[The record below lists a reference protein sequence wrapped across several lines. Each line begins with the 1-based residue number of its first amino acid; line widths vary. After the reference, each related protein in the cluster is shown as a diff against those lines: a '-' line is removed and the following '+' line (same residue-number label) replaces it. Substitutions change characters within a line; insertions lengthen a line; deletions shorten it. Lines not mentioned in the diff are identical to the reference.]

1 MVVLGLRPHA
11 PLVDHA
17 AAPLGPHPVLGGELL
32 RQEPVRPGIASK
44 ERNASAVAH
53 WNRQPGMDE
62 ALPEV
67 RVEHRVPDRALSLD
81 VRDAPV
87 EPQAVA
93 APRALPSE
101 RLGVPPTTP
110 DVDAKVKAAE
120 DAAAPKPAAQDAPGA
135 ARPTEASKDAGA
147 RAGRATGDPGAKG
160 GQPVAKGGKATCLR
174 EDTHRQMSLVDAA
187 VSILSQG
194 SGDPMGCKDLVAEA
208 VNRGLWAPRTGKTPA
223 STLYAAILREIA
235 AKGDKSRFVKTERG
249 RFALMDSVYARE
261 LAAKDR
267 QP

>member
-1 MVVLGLRPHA
+1 MKKNEVQIGATYQVSVTGKLASVKIVRENPHGGWNGVN
-11 PLVDHA
+11 VDTK
-17 AAPLGPHPVLGGELL
+17 
-32 RQEPVRPGIASK
+32 R
-44 ERNASAVAH
+44 
-53 WNRQPGMDE
+53 
-62 ALPEV
+62 EV
-67 RVEHRVPDRALSLD
+67 RIKSAQRLRKRLD
-81 VRDAPV
+81 
-87 EPQAVA
+87 A

-110 DVDAKVKAAE
+110 DVDAKVNAAE
-120 DAAAPKPAAQDAPGA
+120 AAPATAPKPTQAAQDAPGA

-147 RAGRATGDPGAKG
+147 RSGCPTGDPGAKG
-160 GQPVAKGGKATCLR
+160 AKT
-174 EDTHRQMSLVDAA
+174 MSLVDAA

-235 AKGDKSRFVKTERG
+235 TKGDKSRFVKTERG

-261 LAAKDR
+261 LAAKSGMA
-267 QP
+267 

>member
-1 MVVLGLRPHA
+1 MKKNEVQIGA
-11 PLVDHA
+11 TYLVSVTGKLA
-17 AAPLGPHPVLGGELL
+17 
-32 RQEPVRPGIASK
+32 PVRIVCEHPHHG
-44 ERNASAVAH
+44 
-53 WNRQPGMDE
+53 WNGVNVDTKR
-62 ALPEV
+62 EV
-67 RVEHRVPDRALSLD
+67 RIKSAQRLRKRLD
-81 VRDAPV
+81 
-87 EPQAVA
+87 A

-110 DVDAKVKAAE
+110 GVDAKIKAAE
-120 DAAAPKPAAQDAPGA
+120 DATAPKPVQAAQDAPGA

-235 AKGDKSRFVKTERG
+235 TKGDKSRFVKTERG
-249 RFALMDSVYARE
+249 KFALMDSVYARE
-261 LAAKDR
+261 LAAKGGMA
-267 QP
+267 

>member
-1 MVVLGLRPHA
+1 MKKDEVQIGATYQVRVTGKLA
-11 PLVDHA
+11 
-17 AAPLGPHPVLGGELL
+17 
-32 RQEPVRPGIASK
+32 PVRIVCEHPHHG
-44 ERNASAVAH
+44 
-53 WNRQPGMDE
+53 WNGVNVDTKR
-62 ALPEV
+62 EV
-67 RVEHRVPDRALSLD
+67 RIKSAQRLRKRLD
-81 VRDAPV
+81 
-87 EPQAVA
+87 A

-120 DAAAPKPAAQDAPGA
+120 DAAAPKPAAQDAPGD

-147 RAGRATGDPGAKG
+147 TTGRATGDPGAKG

-235 AKGDKSRFVKTERG
+235 TKGDKSRFVKTERG
-249 RFALMDSVYARE
+249 KFALKDSEYMRE
-261 LAAKDR
+261 EAAKQSSR
-267 QP
+267 

>member
-1 MVVLGLRPHA
+1 MKKNEVQIGA
-11 PLVDHA
+11 TYLVSVTGKLA
-17 AAPLGPHPVLGGELL
+17 
-32 RQEPVRPGIASK
+32 PVRIVCEHPHHG
-44 ERNASAVAH
+44 
-53 WNRQPGMDE
+53 WNGVNVDTKR
-62 ALPEV
+62 EV
-67 RVEHRVPDRALSLD
+67 RIKSAQRLRKRLD
-81 VRDAPV
+81 
-87 EPQAVA
+87 A

-147 RAGRATGDPGAKG
+147 TTGRATGDPGAKG
-160 GQPVAKGGKATCLR
+160 AKA
-174 EDTHRQMSLVDAA
+174 MSLVDAA

-208 VNRGLWAPRTGKTPA
+208 VNQNLWAPRTGKTPA

-261 LAAKDR
+261 LATKGGMA
-267 QP
+267 

>member
-1 MVVLGLRPHA
+1 MKKNEVQIGATYQVSVTGKLA
-11 PLVDHA
+11 
-17 AAPLGPHPVLGGELL
+17 
-32 RQEPVRPGIASK
+32 PVRIVCEHPHGG
-44 ERNASAVAH
+44 
-53 WNRQPGMDE
+53 WNGVNVETKR
-62 ALPEV
+62 EV
-67 RVEHRVPDRALSLD
+67 RIKSAQRLRKRLD
-81 VRDAPV
+81 
-87 EPQAVA
+87 A

-120 DAAAPKPAAQDAPGA
+120 DAAAPKPAAQDAPGD

-147 RAGRATGDPGAKG
+147 TTGRATGDPGAKG
-160 GQPVAKGGKATCLR
+160 GQPVAKGAKATCLR
-174 EDTHRQMSLVDAA
+174 EDTHRQMSLLDAA
-187 VSILSQG
+187 VAVLSQG

-208 VNRGLWAPRTGKTPA
+208 VNQNLWAPRTGKTPA

-235 AKGDKSRFVKTERG
+235 TKGDKSRFVKTERG

>member
-32 RQEPVRPGIASK
+32 RQEPVRPGIPPE
-44 ERNASAVAH
+44 ERETAPIAH
-53 WNRQPGMDE
+53 RDRQPGMDE

-67 RVEHRVPDRALSLD
+67 RVEHRVPGRALSLD

-120 DAAAPKPAAQDAPGA
+120 DATAPKPVQAAQDAPGA

-147 RAGRATGDPGAKG
+147 TTGRATGDPGAK
-160 GQPVAKGGKATCLR
+160 AARATCLR
-174 EDTHRQMSLVDAA
+174 EDTHRQMSLLDAA
-187 VSILSQG
+187 VAVLSQG

-208 VNRGLWAPRTGKTPA
+208 VNQNLWAPRTGKTPA

>member
-1 MVVLGLRPHA
+1 MKKDEVQIGATYQVSVTGKLA
-11 PLVDHA
+11 
-17 AAPLGPHPVLGGELL
+17 
-32 RQEPVRPGIASK
+32 PVRIVRGNPHGG
-44 ERNASAVAH
+44 
-53 WNRQPGMDE
+53 WNGVNVDTKR
-62 ALPEV
+62 EV
-67 RVEHRVPDRALSLD
+67 RIKSAQRLRKRLD
-81 VRDAPV
+81 
-87 EPQAVA
+87 A

-120 DAAAPKPAAQDAPGA
+120 AATAPKPTQAAQDAPGA

-147 RAGRATGDPGAKG
+147 RSGCPTGDPGAKG
-160 GQPVAKGGKATCLR
+160 GQPAAKGGAKATCLR

-194 SGDPMGCKDLVAEA
+194 TGDPMGCKELVAEA

-235 AKGDKSRFVKTERG
+235 TKGDKSRFVKTERG
-249 RFALMDSVYARE
+249 KFALKDSEYMRE
-261 LAAKDR
+261 EAAKSR
-267 QP
+267 KA

>member
-1 MVVLGLRPHA
+1 MKKNEVQIGA
-11 PLVDHA
+11 TYLVRVTGKLA
-17 AAPLGPHPVLGGELL
+17 
-32 RQEPVRPGIASK
+32 PVRIVCEHPHHG
-44 ERNASAVAH
+44 
-53 WNRQPGMDE
+53 WNGVNVDTKR
-62 ALPEV
+62 EV
-67 RVEHRVPDRALSLD
+67 RIKSAQRLRKRLD
-81 VRDAPV
+81 
-87 EPQAVA
+87 A

-120 DAAAPKPAAQDAPGA
+120 DAAAPKPAAQDAPGD

-147 RAGRATGDPGAKG
+147 TTGRATGDPGAK
-160 GQPVAKGGKATCLR
+160 AAR
-174 EDTHRQMSLVDAA
+174 AMSLLDAA
-187 VSILSQG
+187 VAVLSQG

-208 VNRGLWAPRTGKTPA
+208 VNQNLWTPRTGKTPA

-261 LAAKDR
+261 LAAKGGMA
-267 QP
+267 